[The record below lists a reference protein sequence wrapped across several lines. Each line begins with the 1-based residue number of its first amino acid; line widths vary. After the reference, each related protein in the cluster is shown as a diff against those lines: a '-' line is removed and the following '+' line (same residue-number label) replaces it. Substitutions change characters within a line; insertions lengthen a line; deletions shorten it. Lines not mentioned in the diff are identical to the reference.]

1 MEQGTFQ
8 GGVDLVAE
16 KVVSIKTIRGL
27 TLTDK
32 SLQDVN
38 SFQYTIITY
47 KTIFSAGSL
56 TVKFTNSLTSIRTVP
71 IIQTYYNQK
80 FNNVSLTSMISNAL
94 INALGITVTYSSVT
108 VGPPTIY
115 IRSTGNTSIGTYT
128 NSSVVSNT
136 SLSTVTNDGP
146 VTYSYTG
153 TLPPGLSL
161 NTSSGALTGTVS
173 YTSQSSTTYT
183 FNITAT
189 SNSSESVNSDFNI
202 TYNPSEPYFYQ
213 NSMLVHADGTPT
225 TVVTGTFVGS
235 ISGTTLTINDKTS
248 GWFGPGSI
256 LTGTNILSN
265 TYITAM
271 GTGSYGSAGT
281 YTVNQ
286 SQTVATTAITAQ
298 GAVNN
303 SIINDLSP
311 YNNPIQRNANH
322 ATGAFSPFS
331 EPSGYWSTAFS
342 TTGNSSSIQTPTAG
356 GLIAGYSVSFN
367 GSTQYLTIPDN
378 AALQMST
385 GDFTIE
391 AWVYQNNLTGVQT
404 IFDKGYQTAGS
415 LLIQLAPGSGLIM
428 VNTGTTQGYSAIFNG
443 TSNFLATT
451 ANSLTT
457 EDFTFECFFFLT
469 SNLTYLNTGFYG
481 ARILTAI
488 VTNGIEV
495 WVIGTAT
502 STVPTQIQINDGG
515 STRILFQVFNLFI
528 PIGVWNHL
536 AITRNSSSWAMWLN
550 GVRIGTYTNSLSFA
564 AGALY
569 IGGWAAATNFLGWF
583 PGYISNLRIVKAVVY
598 SPSLGNITV
607 PTATLTN
614 IANTYLLV
622 CRAATFVDGSTA
634 NAGAAWTVTA
644 TGSTVATL
652 PNPFMTFME
661 PALSSF
667 NFINSGLWQ
676 HIAVSRS
683 GVDLRVFRNGGQV
696 GSTLTSTTSFNS
708 AVLTAVG
715 AGLTS
720 GTGTTPGAYFNG
732 YISSFRILKG
742 TALYTSNFFSPTR
755 SFLTNVANT
764 SLLICQASTISP
776 DQSAAA
782 FVVTNV
788 GTATVSSSITPY
800 LTGNHLVI
808 STEDYTVEGFA
819 MRNTI
824 SSSSV
829 LLTMSLQSGTATFS
843 FLRLQNGINGL
854 WGNGYQFLVNPGNP
868 INDDRLFAFPGK
880 WFHFAISRS
889 SGQAYLHING
899 IQIATVYDTTPI
911 NLNNMYIGN
920 NPAAGSLEWPGHIS
934 NFRVTK
940 GSAIYAYNSTFTPP
954 TSPLAASADTVLL
967 ACSSKYYLEDRS
979 GRNVTLTRNNTVS
992 TSPLSPFTAYTS
1004 GLDKVYD
1011 PIANSGSM
1019 SFNGSNFYITVP
1031 NASYLNFAT
1040 GLPWTIECWI
1050 WPSGDYSITRTMF
1063 AKRVGS
1069 SGDISIQGYLRITNG
1084 VISIIIGYGQGSSG
1098 VAAGQYES
1106 STTPQPHTWSHVAYV
1121 YDGASGGSIYLNGIR
1136 VLFASGFI
1144 PYDSNAPFSIGAL
1157 NSSIEAFQGYISN
1170 FRVVI
1175 GTAVYNNGNPVNNNA
1190 ISFTPPTDPLTA
1202 ITNTVLL
1209 ITNTNNAA
1217 YDQSNCNN
1225 FYFNTGA
1232 SGSTAGTGVSP
1243 AVTYLGAKSLRFN
1256 GTTDNICVGSA
1267 YNITGFNNPSLYFG
1281 TGDWTVEFWVYFS
1294 VTTGNQ
1300 TLVDFR
1306 PSGTASTANYIVLQ
1320 LISGVLNYYTA
1331 TILAIAGP
1339 TLSATTWYHVS
1350 LSRQFNKTRL
1360 FVNGI
1365 QQGQE
1370 YNDTQTYTVGFEKP
1384 IFGADYTFTAN
1395 LMNGYMD
1402 EIRMTRYSRYNG
1414 QFTIPAAAFG
1424 DNTTDDPNFLYNSLL
1439 IHGNGSNTQT
1449 NNTFVDT
1456 TANYTFTRT
1465 NTPGQGTF
1473 SPFSRAAGY
1482 WSNYFNGITDYLTVS
1497 NAGSSSTSLTL
1508 GSSNWTIE
1516 GWILDVNNIRSNPL
1530 IIGNYVTT
1538 PAYTTNAWG
1547 IYFSTATYRGSFAV
1561 TVYNTGFTLGSGT
1574 TYVNAGQWN
1583 HFAVI
1588 RNGNIISIYVNGNLA
1603 NSSNFVSSMDGGV
1616 ASRLYIGDAGGD
1628 ATTLFNGY
1636 ISNLRIVKG
1645 VVVYTGTFTPSTTP
1659 LAATQSS
1666 GTNIAAISGT
1676 STLLLT
1682 CQNYQFIDNSTN
1694 AWSVIPVSSTSTQI
1708 IQPFTLSSSYSSSTN
1723 SGSLIFY
1730 GTPDYIT
1737 SVTTQLLPSNGIF
1750 TIQCWIYPT
1759 KPFVNDQTIFSQ
1771 GTSAAAG
1778 FEFYIQAS
1786 SNKLAVS
1793 FNNTIV
1799 TSTNVIRINTWT
1811 HVAVTSSGS
1820 TVAFFVNGVA
1830 SSSSSLAVT
1839 PPNNA
1844 GVIGDDWNHTL
1855 YGFTGYIS
1863 NLKIDTS
1870 VLSISLPTVPETTAT
1885 RLLLLGINGGMID
1898 NSAKNSMITV
1908 GSTQISTVNKKF
1920 GSGSMFFNGTTD
1932 YVLVG
1937 ADGTVNIPPT
1947 SALSLTSQFAI
1958 PTQINVL
1965 TCRLSI
1971 IADSGTSTSV
1981 ATYSGLFNGTSQ
1993 YLTIPNTGTNAAF
2006 TFTATFTV
2014 EGWFYPTNGNNCTL
2028 FCLGTEA
2035 TGRYVWSLQEGII
2048 NPYISSNLYGAGSIN
2063 YASSV
2068 PLNNWTHIAVVRTGS
2083 TINLYINGIVSTT
2096 SETQAGTIGNGVL
2109 KIGSDS
2115 GGSALFQGYI
2125 SNLRAVKGV
2134 SVYTGTFATPTVL
2147 SRIQSAGTNITALTG
2162 AETSL
2167 LTLQNT
2173 TVIDNSIA
2181 NAGAGFTIA
2190 NTGSVTTLAST
2201 LYSGYAV
2208 TNTGTVTAGNSII
2221 PFTGTFSY
2229 QFNGS
2234 TQNLFLASFS
2244 PVQVST
2250 TPFNIEAWVYRNDLI
2265 GVCVC
2270 SSAYS
2275 GSGTIPYVMG
2285 WCNAVDPGT
2294 SGAYPYFSSYNGS
2307 SWIIFLTTTAFT
2319 GVINTWYHMSTSY
2332 DGTTIRLMINGVVIA
2347 SLVTATPAQTVAST
2361 AGFYIG
2367 RRWDTT
2373 GGNAY
2378 FNGYISNFRF
2388 IRGSAIY
2395 LGGPTAV
2402 ATSPVPYAG
2411 PFTIECWI
2419 YITNY
2424 STMTIYSQFLSTN
2437 LNRFWFGIDNST
2449 GYKLVFVHGRFG
2461 TTFGNTAIPL
2471 NQWNHVA
2478 VVRDTS
2484 NRLLMFLNG
2493 IVDGSAGSFTNPL
2506 YQLAARI
2513 GNIQGNINYFS
2524 GYIDDFKIS
2533 LTAQYL
2539 ANFTVPT
2546 KFIDQ

>member
-56 TVKFTNSLTSIRTVP
+56 TVKFTDSLTSIRTVP
-71 IIQTYYNQK
+71 IIQTYYNQS
-80 FNNVSLTSMISNAL
+80 FSNVSLTSMISNAL

-115 IRSTGNTSIGTYT
+115 IQSTGNTSIGTYT

-161 NTSSGALTGTVS
+161 NTSTGALTGTVS

-189 SNSSESVNSDFNI
+189 SNSSESVNSNFNI

-225 TVVTGTFVGS
+225 TIVTGTFVGG

-256 LTGTNILSN
+256 LTGANILSN

-331 EPSGYWSTAFS
+331 KPSGYWSTAFS

-367 GSTQYLTIPDN
+367 GSTQYLTIPNN
-378 AALQMST
+378 AALQMGT

-415 LLIQLAPGSGLIM
+415 LLIQAAPGSGLIM
-428 VNTGTTQGYSAIFNG
+428 INTGTTQGYSAIFNG

-495 WVIGTAT
+495 WIRGTAT

-515 STRILFQVFNLFI
+515 ATRILFQVFNLYI
-528 PIGVWNHL
+528 PIGAWNHL

-550 GVRIGTYTNSLSFA
+550 GVRIGTYTNSQSFA

-614 IANTYLLV
+614 IANTYLLT
-622 CRAATFVDGSTA
+622 CHAATFVDGSTA
-634 NAGAAWTVTA
+634 NGGAAWTVTA

-683 GVDLRVFRNGGQV
+683 DVNLRVFRNGGQV
-696 GSTLTSTTSFNS
+696 GSTLTSATSFNS
-708 AVLTAVG
+708 AVLVAVG

-755 SFLTNVANT
+755 SFLANVTNT
-764 SLLICQASTISP
+764 SLLICQASTITP
-776 DQSAAA
+776 DQSTAA

-800 LTGNHLVI
+800 LNGNHLVI

-824 SSSSV
+824 SSNSV
-829 LLTMSLQSGTATFS
+829 LLTMSLQAGTATFS
-843 FLRLQNGINGL
+843 FFRLQNGVNGL

-899 IQIATVYDTTPI
+899 IQIATVYDSTPI

-954 TSPLAASADTVLL
+954 TSPLTAGTDTVLL

-1019 SFNGSNFYITVP
+1019 SFQGSGFYIIVP
-1031 NASYLNFAT
+1031 DATQFNLAT
-1040 GLPWTIECWI
+1040 GIPWTVECWI
-1050 WPSGDYSITRTMF
+1050 WPSGDYSIYRTIF
-1063 AKRVGS
+1063 AKRVGQ
-1069 SGDISIQGYLRITNG
+1069 SGSCSYEGYLRITTGVMCFYNG
-1084 VISIIIGYGQGSSG
+1084 SN
-1098 VAAGQYES
+1098 YES
-1106 STTPQPHTWSHVAYV
+1106 SVTPQPHTWSHCAWV
-1121 YDGASGGSIYLNGIR
+1121 YDGSGNINMYLNGVKIYFSAITMYD
-1136 VLFASGFI
+1136 VSATIIIGGISGAE
-1144 PYDSNAPFSIGAL
+1144 Y
-1157 NSSIEAFQGYISN
+1157 FQGYISN
-1170 FRVVI
+1170 FRIVN
-1175 GTAVYNNGNPVNNNA
+1175 GTAVYTNGNPVNNNA
-1190 ISFTPPTDPLTA
+1190 ISFTPPTAPLTA

-1225 FYFNTGA
+1225 FYFYTGA
-1232 SGSTAGTGVSP
+1232 SGSTAGTDVSP
-1243 AVTYLGAKSLRFN
+1243 AVSYLGPKSLRFN
-1256 GTTDNICVGSA
+1256 GTTDYICVGSA
-1267 YNITGFNNPSLYFG
+1267 YNITGFNNPGLYFG
-1281 TGDWTVEFWVYFS
+1281 TGDWTVEFWVYFN

-1384 IFGADYTFTAN
+1384 VFGADYTFTAN

-1402 EIRMTRYSRYNG
+1402 EIRMTRHSRYNG
-1414 QFTIPAAAFG
+1414 QFTIPVAAFG

-1497 NAGSSSTSLTL
+1497 NAGFSSTSLTL

-1516 GWILDVNNIRSNPL
+1516 GWILDSNNIQSNPL

-1538 PAYTTNAWG
+1538 AAYTTNAWG
-1547 IYFSTATYRGSFAV
+1547 IYFNTSTYSGSFSI
-1561 TVYNTGFTLGSGT
+1561 TIYNTGFTLGSGT
-1574 TYVNAGQWN
+1574 TYVNTGRWN
-1583 HFAVI
+1583 HFAVV

-1603 NSSNFVSSMDGGV
+1603 NSSNFVSNMDGGV
-1616 ASRLYIGDAGGD
+1616 ASRLYIGNAGGD

-1636 ISNLRIVKG
+1636 ISNLRIVKS
-1645 VVVYTGTFTPSTTP
+1645 VAVYTGTFTPSTTP

-1682 CQNYQFIDNSTN
+1682 CQNYNFIDNSTN
-1694 AWSVIPVSSTSTQI
+1694 AWSVIPVSSTSTQV
-1708 IQPFTLSSSYSSSTN
+1708 IQPFTLSSSYSSGTN

-1750 TIQCWIYPT
+1750 TLQCWIYPT

-1778 FEFYIQAS
+1778 FELYIQAS
-1786 SNKLAVS
+1786 SNKLAVL

-1799 TSTNVIRINTWT
+1799 PSTVIRINTWT

-1820 TVAFFVNGVA
+1820 TVAFYINGVA
-1830 SSSSSLAVT
+1830 SGSSSLAVT
-1839 PPNNA
+1839 PPNSA

-1870 VLSISLPTVPETTAT
+1870 VLSITLPTAPETTAT

-1898 NSAKNSMITV
+1898 NSAKNSISTV
-1908 GSTQISTVNKKF
+1908 ASTQVSTVNKKF

-1937 ADGTVNIPPT
+1937 ADGTISIPPT

-1958 PTQINVL
+1958 PTQVNVL

-1981 ATYSGLFNGTSQ
+1981 ATYSALFNGTSQ

-2048 NPYISSNLYGAGSIN
+2048 NPYISSNLYGAGSVN
-2063 YASSV
+2063 YTSSV

-2181 NAGAGFTIA
+2181 NTGVGFTIA

-2221 PFTGTFSY
+2221 PFAGTFSY

-2234 TQNLFLASFS
+2234 TQNLFLPNFT
-2244 PVQVST
+2244 PVQATPT
-2250 TPFNIEAWVYRNDLI
+2250 TPFTIECWVYNTAFT
-2265 GVCVC
+2265 GCAVA
-2270 SSAYS
+2270 SSLYGPSA
-2275 GSGTIPYVMG
+2275 IPYVIG
-2285 WCNAVDPGT
+2285 FNNGT
-2294 SGAYPYFSSYNGS
+2294 SDMGLAGAYPYFASYNGAA
-2307 SWIIFLTTTAFT
+2307 WNIMLNNPTVLC
-2319 GVINTWYHMSTSY
+2319 VINTWYHFAVSY
-2332 DGTTIRLMINGVVIA
+2332 DGVTLRVILNGRVINSTT
-2347 SLVTATPAQTVAST
+2347 TVSIPAST
-2361 AGFYIG
+2361 GGAGFYIG
-2367 RRWDTT
+2367 RRWDLA
-2373 GGNAY
+2373 GANY
-2378 FNGYISNFRF
+2378 FAGYISNFRF

-2395 LGGPTAV
+2395 VGGPTAV

-2419 YITNY
+2419 YITSY
-2424 STMTIYSQFLSTN
+2424 STMTIYSQFLSTHP
-2437 LNRFWFGIDNST
+2437 NRFWFGIDNST
-2449 GYKLVFVHGRFG
+2449 GYKLVFVHGTFG

-2478 VVRDTS
+2478 LVRDTS

-2513 GNIQGNINYFS
+2513 GNIQGNTNHFS

-2539 ANFTVPT
+2539 TNFTVPT